1 MDRLKGLRIGK
12 EASGTHQ
19 GEDQMAKGVQK
30 ITLLPPRDI
39 AFGTHVMSRFNV
51 RKFKSGVFVEELAE
65 DIARRCLRGT
75 SFGPW

>member
-1 MDRLKGLRIGK
+1 
-12 EASGTHQ
+12 
-19 GEDQMAKGVQK
+19 MAKGVQK